1 MELQPPER
9 HTLVNAAHE
18 GLQEDPEYL
27 EQGWEQQRGQLEL
40 NRENNSLLRQVL
52 LTRSSLQLPSQV
64 QESLERAWP
73 FLKTFLVPAGDPR
86 ALLSQQAMTELS
98 FQLLSQS

>member
-18 GLQEDPEYL
+18 GLQEGPEYL
-27 EQGWEQQRGQLEL
+27 EQGWEQERGQLEL

-52 LTRSSLQLPSQV
+52 LTKAASSSSARSK
-64 QESLERAWP
+64 RAW
-73 FLKTFLVPAGDPR
+73 R
-86 ALLSQQAMTELS
+86 ELGHS
-98 FQLLSQS
+98 KHRS